1 VEGRDVDDVVDGAA
15 GRFQHG
21 LEVVEGELNL
31 TAEVGLGRSV
41 RPAADLSGHEQQ
53 IAGANGGG
61 VSVRFIKGVPVG
73 REDGVTL
80 GHVDLALLLDW
91 DAGTAM
97 ARLPALHRLIYDA
110 YVN

>member
-1 VEGRDVDDVVDGAA
+1 
-15 GRFQHG
+15 
-21 LEVVEGELNL
+21 
-31 TAEVGLGRSV
+31 
-41 RPAADLSGHEQQ
+41 
-53 IAGANGGG
+53 
-61 VSVRFIKGVPVG
+61 VPVG

-97 ARLPALHRLIYDA
+97 DRLPASRCLIYDA